1 MGPDTIMD
9 GISKEIMSTLKAMA
23 KAKTPE
29 EKLTHSKTVKNLCN
43 SLAGFLDL
51 LDDVPFLDED
61 EDDIPF

>member
-43 SLAGFLDL
+43 SLALFLDL